1 MIHSSDLLGA
11 LRRLTRS
18 VPQHRF
24 RAVLTPSRR
33 DWQHPWLRISLLLR
47 LMLTE
52 RWSTEAWPKV
62 RAEFKKALT
71 LRRVIR
77 RAGWFN

>member
-1 MIHSSDLLGA
+1 M
-11 LRRLTRS
+11 LTR
-18 VPQHRF
+18 
-24 RAVLTPSRR
+24 SRR

-52 RWSTEAWPKV
+52 RWSAAAWPEV

-71 LRRVIR
+71 LRGAIR